1 MINLLSEA
9 GAGAANT
16 LINVTGV
23 DFTQVLNE
31 MVALLPTM
39 LPVAISVIA
48 FRKGI
53 NFILGFVR
61 GA

>member
-1 MINLLSEA
+1 MTSLLSSA
-9 GAGAANT
+9 GEGAKT

-53 NFILGFVR
+53 NFILSFVR